1 MLNVLFAAI
10 SQCSLL
16 NERAVDWDQR
26 PVTSPALAAKMNLS
40 RRNFLVAGAC
50 ASGCSRT
57 EGGAGSR
64 EASGRNTAATMPAF
78 GSRCPARKNKSAE
91 RRPQGQ
97 LDNINRRPG
106 ALSE

>member
-1 MLNVLFAAI
+1 
-10 SQCSLL
+10 
-16 NERAVDWDQR
+16 
-26 PVTSPALAAKMNLS
+26 
-40 RRNFLVAGAC
+40 
-50 ASGCSRT
+50 
-57 EGGAGSR
+57 
-64 EASGRNTAATMPAF
+64 MPAF